1 MDSRDACNRLKNT
14 QQADDRQKH
23 KHKADARTSLRTLV
37 VHGDSDLFRLPDDEN
52 LILDGDFRW
61 RRSDGLL
68 PSCEDFDWLVDY
80 LVEEVNTTA
89 DDKTVGDALL
99 ALSAMPN
106 LRSSTK
112 RHSYITAL
120 IRCMDPARPPR
131 VRHAALRA
139 IDDAREELASMTNES
154 IPQAVDATLLDKLSC
169 AILTVV
175 CPNHSQ
181 DQTLPC
187 SGPHASFNWRR
198 DACYF
203 RLIFA
208 LTQSDEWRERLTRDG
223 HFEHCIVLAEHSLE
237 RYSSV
242 PGCYLAGIFAYIN
255 SSDKVLPLGPTQ
267 RRWQAFISETWED
280 TRHEIYED
288 TGVNALLVLVAA
300 TRHNLRS
307 WDSSVP
313 NEELTELTTGVYR
326 TLESMQSTKD
336 FLVAYRLDQVLFDAA
351 LSSVQGLYDDLRR
364 MIENPNAL
372 QTDNGSLES

>member
-14 QQADDRQKH
+14 QQADDRKKH

-37 VHGDSDLFRLPDDEN
+37 VHGDSHFFMLPDEER
-52 LILDGDFRW
+52 LIWGGDFRW

-80 LVEEVNTTA
+80 LVEEANTAA

-120 IRCMDPARPPR
+120 IRCIDPARPPR

-139 IDDAREELASMTNES
+139 IADAGEELASMTNES
-154 IPQAVDATLLDKLSC
+154 IPQSVDATLLNKLSC

-181 DQTLPC
+181 DQTVPC
-187 SGPHASFNWRR
+187 STSFQWRGG
-198 DACYF
+198 ACYF

-208 LTQSDEWRERLTRDG
+208 LAQSDEWRERLTRDG
-223 HFEHCIVLAEHSLE
+223 HFEHCIVLAKHLTQTWLA
-237 RYSSV
+237 
-242 PGCYLAGIFAYIN
+242 GCYLAGVFAYIN
-255 SSDKVLPLGPTQ
+255 SSDKLLPLDPTQ
-267 RRWQAFISETWED
+267 KRWQAFIRKGWEGA
-280 TRHEIYED
+280 RY
-288 TGVNALLVLVAA
+288 GVYTDVDVGALSALVVA
-300 TRHNLRS
+300 TRHKLRS
-307 WDSSVP
+307 WDFSVP
-313 NEELTELTTGVYR
+313 NEELTELTACVYR
-326 TLESMQSTKD
+326 ALESMQSTKD
-336 FLVAYRLDQVLFDAA
+336 SLVLFGLDQVLFDAA

-372 QTDNGSLES
+372 QTDNGSLQS